1 MVLDNLASTGQL
13 YVPGRLLTG
22 DEVPDH
28 PALVQA
34 KLTDRMTTAT
44 KDRIEPLRT
53 AYRVAQRP
61 ANPGAS
67 RVMHAPLEP
76 RANAEPPSPQGG
88 SERISL

>member
-44 KDRIEPLRT
+44 KDASSRCGPHIEWRSVLRI
-53 AYRVAQRP
+53 P
-61 ANPGAS
+61 APA
-67 RVMHAPLEP
+67 A
-76 RANAEPPSPQGG
+76 
-88 SERISL
+88 